1 MADGV
6 RGGSAEGAQR
16 PNRMGSGNSLTWH
29 ATIVGLFVVL
39 VAGGVGLP
47 FPEDLT
53 LLGAGALAQ
62 PGMVRLTDVM
72 LAGFAGVVTADWIL
86 YGIGRCYGAEIVA
99 HPRLARLLGAHRI
112 DAVRGAVTRHQA
124 RAVFFAR
131 FVFGTRIVIF
141 LAAGTFRVSAVRFA
155 LAEAAASAIFVPAMV
170 TFGYLFADRA
180 LRIAHGA
187 GRVQHW
193 LVLGGLI
200 GLALYLLALRAWAT
214 ARTPLDDGGLPGSAA
229 PPQDAAA
236 RPGDPPPSPRP
247 PR

>member
-1 MADGV
+1 
-6 RGGSAEGAQR
+6 
-16 PNRMGSGNSLTWH
+16 LTWN
-29 ATIVGLFVVL
+29 ATVIVLFVVL

-62 PGMVRLTDVM
+62 PGLLRLTDVV

-86 YGIGRCYGAEIVA
+86 YGIGRCYGAEIVG
-99 HPRLARLLGAHRI
+99 HPRLGRLLGAHRI
-112 DAVRGAVTRHQA
+112 EAVRGAVMRQQA

-131 FVFGTRIVIF
+131 FVLGTRIVTF
-141 LAAGTFRVSAVRFA
+141 LAAGTFGVSAVRFA
-155 LAEAAASAIFVPAMV
+155 LADAAASAIFVPAMA

-200 GLALYLLALRAWAT
+200 GLALYLLALRAWA
-214 ARTPLDDGGLPGSAA
+214 ARTPLDDGGVLSSAA
-229 PPQDAAA
+229 PPRNAAA
-236 RPGDPPPSPRP
+236 RPRDPPPSPGP
-247 PR
+247 PL